1 MWESKKRNRKSHTP
15 SSQTARAHSSSLSE
29 RVSDTH
35 TVPPGIPHS
44 RLDGPHELGD
54 QPSWSTPSLALRC
67 RTLPIVTL
75 GSNRGDQASRQTARS
90 AGDPTQ
96 LSASPHMPQRN
107 PHSNPKL
114 RLRSPP
120 TLTSW
125 TSRPGSRVSPAAT
138 SQTPGEHHIIT
149 DLATLDLALAIVP
162 CGWVPAYLPAVSVRY
177 LPNHSRI
184 AP

>member
-120 TLTSW
+120 HFNFMDQPTRVEGLA
-125 TSRPGSRVSPAAT
+125 SRHFPDARRAPHNYRPRNARLGTCDRSLWLGT
-138 SQTPGEHHIIT
+138 C
-149 DLATLDLALAIVP
+149 VP
-162 CGWVPAYLPAVSVRY
+162 PCRERPVPAES
-177 LPNHSRI
+177 
-184 AP
+184 